1 MGQLTYKLD
10 DKELRGNIAE
20 FGPKVNKFITV
31 TTDFAEG
38 KGVDQM
44 KLKAPWTDR
53 TGAARGGLNGRT
65 SHTGQGPIGFT
76 RHSITFAHGVDYG
89 IWLEVANSGK
99 FQIIMPTVLA
109 VGKSVMS
116 VIGDMIATLDHPTAR
131 NLRPNVQMPY
141 VGRTGTSQ
149 GAGRKA
155 TAQGRRA
162 KRTAKGN
169 ASNTTPRTRRTK

>member
-1 MGQLTYKLD
+1 MAQLTYKLD

-31 TTDFAEG
+31 TTDFAKG

-53 TGAARGGLNGRT
+53 TGAARGGLNGT
-65 SHTGQGPIGFT
+65 VSHSGSGPIGFK

-116 VIGDMIATLDHPTAR
+116 VIGDMLKTLDHPNAA
-131 NLRPNVQMPY
+131 NLRPDVRMPY

-162 KRTAKGN
+162 RRTAKGT
-169 ASNTTPRTRRTK
+169 ATNTTPRTRRTR

>member
-10 DKELRGNIAE
+10 DVELRGNIAE
-20 FGPKVNKFITV
+20 FGPKVNKFLTV
-31 TTDFAEG
+31 TTDFAKG
-38 KGVDQM
+38 KGVDQA

-53 TGAARGGLNGRT
+53 TGAARGGLNGNT
-65 SHTGQGPIGFT
+65 SHSGQLQGVGFAKHT
-76 RHSITFAHGVDYG
+76 ITFAHGVDYG

-99 FQIIMPTVLA
+99 FQIIMPVVLA

-116 VIGDMIATLDHPTAR
+116 VIGDMLDTLDHPAAAS
-131 NLRPNVQMPY
+131 LRPDVQMPY
-141 VGRTGTSQ
+141 VGRQGTSQ

-162 KRTAKGN
+162 RRTPKGN
-169 ASNTTPRTRRTK
+169 ASNTTPRTRRS